1 MNCKFCGTLLTHEI
15 LDLGHQPP
23 SNALLTKEQLEDA
36 EIHYPLKV
44 FLCDKCKLV
53 QVPEYKPAR
62 EIFVHNYAYHS
73 SQSPS
78 WVEHARKYVQM
89 IINRLGL
96 NVESHVLEIGSN
108 DGYLLQHFVERR
120 IPCIGVDP
128 ATQATAVAN
137 QRGIYAISKFFTSKL
152 AKTLPFCDLIL
163 GINVFAHVPD
173 INDFIKGMRIV
184 LKPSGVITMEF
195 PHLFCLM
202 NHCLFDTIYHEHYFY
217 YSLRIVRQMFD
228 FHGLQVFDVEELPTH
243 GGSLRVYV
251 QHQNGK
257 RVVTKRVQE
266 IIEKETMYGL
276 NDPETYN
283 GLQSQVRKV
292 KHDLLEVINGI
303 PCDKIMVAY
312 GAAAKGNTLLNYCG
326 IRKDTIPFIVDISPY
341 KQGKYL
347 PGSHIRIVPEE
358 ELIQTQPDYV
368 LVLPW
373 NLRKEI
379 MKQLSYIKKWKG
391 KFVIPMPEVEVI

>member
-1 MNCKFCGTLLTHEI
+1 MNCRFCGTTLTHEV

-36 EIHYPLKV
+36 EIHYPLKM
-44 FLCDKCKLV
+44 FICEKCKLV

-128 ATQATAVAN
+128 ASQATAVAN

-195 PHLFCLM
+195 PHLFYLM
-202 NHCLFDTIYHEHYFY
+202 NNCLFDTIYHEHYFY
-217 YSLRIVRQMFD
+217 YSLRVVKQMFD
-228 FHGLQVFDVEELPTH
+228 FHGMQVFDVEELPTH
-243 GGSLRVYV
+243 GGSLRIYA

-257 RVVTKRVQE
+257 RVVSKRVQE

-276 NDPETYN
+276 DDLNTYD

-292 KHDLLEVINGI
+292 KHDLLETINSV

-326 IRKDTIPFIVDISPY
+326 IKKDTIPFIVDISPY

-347 PGSHIRIVPEE
+347 PGSHIRVAPEE
-358 ELIQTQPDYV
+358 ELIQACPDYV

-379 MKQLSYIKKWKG
+379 MKQLSYIKKWHG
-391 KFVIPMPEVEVI
+391 KFIIPMPEVEII